1 MRSPTL
7 IGLLL
12 LASTTPGAAAAEEP
26 SPQTALEAYRRGD
39 FQRSESQYSE
49 LAKKNPDDPRLRFNA
64 GAAAYR
70 RNDLTNAANWFEGVT
85 AAPDLKLQQQ
95 AYYNLGNTRYRLG
108 ESATDPEARKSH
120 WYHALTNY
128 MSAIK
133 LDGADTNA
141 SSNYSF
147 VRQQLEQLERQ
158 QPPPQSSQSKDK
170 SQQDKKQ
177 QQQKQ
182 DSQDSES
189 SKDQQDQKDQK
200 GQKDQEQQQDNSGSQ
215 QQQQQ
220 DSQGGE
226 QSEQSDNESAQ
237 STGSKDQEGS
247 KPEDPKDQA
256 ADKKAGQEDSQK
268 GAQSPGQKSEDGSQG
283 KTGQA
288 VEAGEGEEG
297 AMSASQ
303 AVQMLESQKGEEK
316 ALLLRAYG
324 SGKEAAERAARI
336 RKPW

>member
-1 MRSPTL
+1 MRSTHL
-7 IGLLL
+7 IAFVL
-12 LASTTPGAAAAEEP
+12 LAALAQHPASGQTP
-26 SPQTALEAYRRGD
+26 SPQSALDAYRRGD
-39 FQRSESQYSE
+39 FQRSEAQYSE
-49 LAKKNPDDPRLRFNA
+49 LARKSPEDPRLRFNA

-70 RNDLTNAANWFEGVT
+70 RNDLTNAAGWFEGVT

-108 ESATDPEARKSH
+108 ESATDPEVRKSH
-120 WYHALTNY
+120 WSHALTNY

-141 SSNYSF
+141 SINYSF

-158 QPPPQSSQSKDK
+158 QPPPQSSQSKDNK
-170 SQQDKKQ
+170 DKKQ
-177 QQQKQ
+177 QKQ
-182 DSQDSES
+182 EQQDSEAS
-189 SKDQQDQKDQK
+189 QDQRDQGK
-200 GQKDQEQQQDNSGSQ
+200 QEQQQDNSGSQ

-220 DSQGGE
+220 QQGSQSSQQPDNGSN
-226 QSEQSDNESAQ
+226 QNSEAQ
-237 STGSKDQEGS
+237 EKEGAD
-247 KPEDPKDQA
+247 PEDSKGQA
-256 ADKKAGQEDSQK
+256 EAQK
-268 GAQSPGQKSEDGSQG
+268 PDTDPSKQGAQPQGPKPGEGPEGQA
-283 KTGQA
+283 GQA
-288 VEAGEGEEG
+288 VEAREGEEG

>member
-1 MRSPTL
+1 MRSTRL
-7 IGLLL
+7 IAFVL
-12 LASTTPGAAAAEEP
+12 LAALAPDPASGQTP
-26 SPQTALEAYRRGD
+26 SPQSALDAYRRGD
-39 FQRSESQYSE
+39 FQRSEAQYSE
-49 LAKKNPDDPRLRFNA
+49 LARKSPEDPRLRFNA

-70 RNDLTNAANWFEGVT
+70 RNDLTNAAGWFEGVT

-108 ESATDPEARKSH
+108 ESSTDPEARKSH
-120 WYHALTNY
+120 WSHALTNY

-141 SSNYSF
+141 SINYSF

-158 QPPPQSSQSKDK
+158 QPPPQSSQSKDNK
-170 SQQDKKQ
+170 DNKDKKQ
-177 QQQKQ
+177 QKQ
-182 DSQDSES
+182 EQQDSEAS
-189 SKDQQDQKDQK
+189 QDQRDQGK
-200 GQKDQEQQQDNSGSQ
+200 QEQQQDNSGSQ

-220 DSQGGE
+220 Q
-226 QSEQSDNESAQ
+226 
-237 STGSKDQEGS
+237 
-247 KPEDPKDQA
+247 
-256 ADKKAGQEDSQK
+256 
-268 GAQSPGQKSEDGSQG
+268 GSQG
-283 KTGQA
+283 SQQPDNGSDQNGEAREKEGANPEDSKEQAEAQKPDKDPSKQGAQPQGPKPGEGPEGQAGQA

-297 AMSASQ
+297 TMSASP

-324 SGKEAAERAARI
+324 SGKEAAERASRI

>member
-1 MRSPTL
+1 MQSTRL
-7 IGLLL
+7 IAFVL
-12 LASTTPGAAAAEEP
+12 LAALAPDPASGQTP
-26 SPQTALEAYRRGD
+26 SPQSALDAYRRGD
-39 FQRSESQYSE
+39 FQRSEAQYSE
-49 LAKKNPDDPRLRFNA
+49 LARKSPEDPRLRFNA

-70 RNDLTNAANWFEGVT
+70 RNDLTNAAGWFEGVT

-120 WYHALTNY
+120 WSHALTNY

-141 SSNYSF
+141 SINYSF

-158 QPPPQSSQSKDK
+158 QPPPQSSQSSQSKDNK
-170 SQQDKKQ
+170 DKKQ
-177 QQQKQ
+177 QKQ
-182 DSQDSES
+182 EQQDSES
-189 SKDQQDQKDQK
+189 SQDQKDQGK
-200 GQKDQEQQQDNSGSQ
+200 QEQQQDNSGSQ

-220 DSQGGE
+220 Q
-226 QSEQSDNESAQ
+226 
-237 STGSKDQEGS
+237 
-247 KPEDPKDQA
+247 
-256 ADKKAGQEDSQK
+256 
-268 GAQSPGQKSEDGSQG
+268 GSQG
-283 KTGQA
+283 SQQPDNGSDQNGEAREKEGANPEDSKEQAEAQKPDKDPSKQGAQPQGPKPGEGPEGQAGQA

-297 AMSASQ
+297 TMSASQ

-324 SGKEAAERAARI
+324 SGKEAAERASRI

>member
-1 MRSPTL
+1 MRSNCL
-7 IGLLL
+7 IALVL
-12 LASTTPGAAAAEEP
+12 LALSTQGWAAGEAP
-26 SPQTALEAYRRGD
+26 SAQSALEAYRRGD
-39 FQRSESQYSE
+39 FQRSEAQYSE
-49 LAKKNPDDPRLRFNA
+49 LARKNPDDPRLRFNA

-70 RNDLTNAANWFEGVT
+70 RNDLTNAATWFEGVT

-108 ESATDPEARKSH
+108 ESASDPEARKSH

-141 SSNYSF
+141 SINYSV

-170 SQQDKKQ
+170 KNQKDKKQ
-177 QQQKQ
+177 EQQQQQQ

-189 SKDQQDQKDQK
+189 SQDQKDQ
-200 GQKDQEQQQDNSGSQ
+200 GNKDQQPDNSGSP
-215 QQQQQ
+215 QQQQ
-220 DSQGGE
+220 DPQESQQSQQSDNKSTQGGE
-226 QSEQSDNESAQ
+226 SQDREGAKPED
-237 STGSKDQEGS
+237 SKDQATDQKSDPDES
-247 KPEDPKDQA
+247 KL
-256 ADKKAGQEDSQK
+256 
-268 GAQSPGQKSEDGSQG
+268 GAQPQGQKPGDGTEG
-283 KTGQA
+283 KAGQA

-297 AMSASQ
+297 TMSASQ

>member
-1 MRSPTL
+1 MRSTRL
-7 IGLLL
+7 IALVL
-12 LASTTPGAAAAEEP
+12 LAALAPDPASGQAP
-26 SPQTALEAYRRGD
+26 SPQSALDAYRRGD
-39 FQRSESQYSE
+39 FQRSEAQYSE
-49 LAKKNPDDPRLRFNA
+49 LARKSPEDPRFRFNA

-70 RNDLTNAANWFEGVT
+70 RNDLTNAASWFEGVT

-108 ESATDPEARKSH
+108 ESATDPAARKSH

-141 SSNYSF
+141 SINYSF
-147 VRQQLEQLERQ
+147 VRQQLEQLERH
-158 QPPPQSSQSKDK
+158 QPPPQSSQSKDNK
-170 SQQDKKQ
+170 DQKDKKQ
-177 QQQKQ
+177 QQQQQ
-182 DSQDSES
+182 DSQDSGS
-189 SKDQQDQKDQK
+189 SQDHKDQEDQQN
-200 GQKDQEQQQDNSGSQ
+200 QEQQQDNSGSQ
-215 QQQQQ
+215 QQRNSQGSKESQQP
-220 DSQGGE
+220 DNKSTQGGE
-226 QSEQSDNESAQ
+226 
-237 STGSKDQEGS
+237 SKDREGA
-247 KPEDPKDQA
+247 KPEDSNEQGSVQKPDQDPSKRGAQPQGQQPGDGAEDQA
-256 ADKKAGQEDSQK
+256 
-268 GAQSPGQKSEDGSQG
+268 
-283 KTGQA
+283 GQA
-288 VEAGEGEEG
+288 VEAAEGEEG

>member
-1 MRSPTL
+1 MQSTRL
-7 IGLLL
+7 IAFVL
-12 LASTTPGAAAAEEP
+12 LAALAPDPASGQTP
-26 SPQTALEAYRRGD
+26 SPQSALDAYRRGD
-39 FQRSESQYSE
+39 FQRSEAQYSE
-49 LAKKNPDDPRLRFNA
+49 LARKSPEDPRLRFNA

-70 RNDLTNAANWFEGVT
+70 RNDLTNAAGWFEGVT

-120 WYHALTNY
+120 WSHALTNY

-141 SSNYSF
+141 SINYSF

-158 QPPPQSSQSKDK
+158 QPPPQSSQSSQSKDNK
-170 SQQDKKQ
+170 DKKQ
-177 QQQKQ
+177 QRQEQ
-182 DSQDSES
+182 QDSES
-189 SKDQQDQKDQK
+189 SQDQKDQGK
-200 GQKDQEQQQDNSGSQ
+200 QEQQQDNSGSQ

-220 DSQGGE
+220 Q
-226 QSEQSDNESAQ
+226 
-237 STGSKDQEGS
+237 
-247 KPEDPKDQA
+247 
-256 ADKKAGQEDSQK
+256 
-268 GAQSPGQKSEDGSQG
+268 GSQG
-283 KTGQA
+283 SQQPDNGSDQNGEAREKEGANPEDSKEQAEAQKPDKDPSKQGAQPQGPKPGEGPEGQAGQA

-297 AMSASQ
+297 TMSASQ

-324 SGKEAAERAARI
+324 SGKEAAERASRI

>member
-1 MRSPTL
+1 M
-7 IGLLL
+7 
-12 LASTTPGAAAAEEP
+12 
-26 SPQTALEAYRRGD
+26 ALEAYRRGD
-39 FQRSESQYSE
+39 FQRSEAQYSE
-49 LAKKNPDDPRLRFNA
+49 LSKKNPDDPRLRFNA

-108 ESATDPEARKSH
+108 ESATDPEARRSH

-170 SQQDKKQ
+170 SQKDKKQ
-177 QQQKQ
+177 QQQQ
-182 DSQDSES
+182 QQEDSKDSES
-189 SKDQQDQKDQK
+189 SKDQKSQ
-200 GQKDQEQQQDNSGSQ
+200 GDQEQQQDNSGSQ

-220 DSQGGE
+220 DGKGRE
-226 QSEQSDNESAQ
+226 QSQQSDGESAQ
-237 STGSKDQEGS
+237 NTESKDQEGA
-247 KPEDPKDQA
+247 KPEETKDQA
-256 ADKKAGQEDSQK
+256 AAQKADQEDSQK
-268 GAQSPGQKSEDGSQG
+268 GAQSPGQKSENGSQG

-288 VEAGEGEEG
+288 MEAGEGAEG
-297 AMSASQ
+297 TMSASQ

>member
-12 LASTTPGAAAAEEP
+12 LASTTPGVAAAEAP

-70 RNDLTNAANWFEGVT
+70 SNDLTNAANWFEGVT

-141 SSNYSF
+141 SINYSF

-170 SQQDKKQ
+170 SQKDKKQ

-189 SKDQQDQKDQK
+189 SKDQKDQK
-200 GQKDQEQQQDNSGSQ
+200 GQQDQEQQQDNSGSQ
-215 QQQQQ
+215 QQQPQ
-220 DSQGGE
+220 DSQDGE
-226 QSEQSDNESAQ
+226 QSQQSDNESAQ

-247 KPEDPKDQA
+247 KPEEPKDTA
-256 ADKKAGQEDSQK
+256 AAKKADQEDSQK

>member
-1 MRSPTL
+1 MRSFLP
-7 IGLLL
+7 IALLL
-12 LASTTPGAAAAEEP
+12 LASWTPAWAAGGSP
-26 SPQTALEAYRRGD
+26 SAQSALEAYRRGD

-49 LAKKNPDDPRLRFNA
+49 LAKKDPNDPRLRFNA

-120 WYHALTNY
+120 WYHALTNF

-141 SSNYSF
+141 SINYSF
-147 VRQQLEQLERQ
+147 VRQQLEQLEQQ

-170 SQQDKKQ
+170 SQKDKKQ
-177 QQQKQ
+177 QQQQQQSK
-182 DSQDSES
+182 DSES
-189 SKDQQDQKDQK
+189 SKDQQDQK
-200 GQKDQEQQQDNSGSQ
+200 GQEQQQDNSGSQ

-220 DSQGGE
+220 DSQGGQ
-226 QSEQSDNESAQ
+226 QSQQSDNESAQ
-237 STGSKDQEGS
+237 NAESTDQQGD
-247 KPEDPKDQA
+247 KPDQA
-256 ADKKAGQEDSQK
+256 KEQAAAQKSDKEDSEK
-268 GAQSPGQKSEDGSQG
+268 GAQSQGQKPENGGQG

-297 AMSASQ
+297 TMSASQ

>member
-1 MRSPTL
+1 MRSTHL
-7 IGLLL
+7 IAFVL
-12 LASTTPGAAAAEEP
+12 LAALAQHPASGQTP
-26 SPQTALEAYRRGD
+26 SPQSALDAYRRGD
-39 FQRSESQYSE
+39 FQRSEAQYSE
-49 LAKKNPDDPRLRFNA
+49 LARKSPEDPRLRFNA

-70 RNDLTNAANWFEGVT
+70 RNDLTNAAGWFEGVT

-108 ESATDPEARKSH
+108 ESATDPEVRKSH
-120 WYHALTNY
+120 WSHALTNY

-141 SSNYSF
+141 SINYSF

-158 QPPPQSSQSKDK
+158 QPPPQSSQSKDNK
-170 SQQDKKQ
+170 DNKDKKQ
-177 QQQKQ
+177 QKQ
-182 DSQDSES
+182 EQQDSEAS
-189 SKDQQDQKDQK
+189 QDQRDQGK
-200 GQKDQEQQQDNSGSQ
+200 QEQQQDNSGSQ

-220 DSQGGE
+220 QQGSQSSQQPDNGSN
-226 QSEQSDNESAQ
+226 QNSEAQ
-237 STGSKDQEGS
+237 EKEGAD
-247 KPEDPKDQA
+247 PEDSKGQA
-256 ADKKAGQEDSQK
+256 EAQK
-268 GAQSPGQKSEDGSQG
+268 PDTDPSKQGAQPQGPKPGEGPEGQA
-283 KTGQA
+283 GQA
-288 VEAGEGEEG
+288 VEAREGEEG

>member
-12 LASTTPGAAAAEEP
+12 LASTTPGAAAAEAP

-189 SKDQQDQKDQK
+189 SKDQQDQK

-288 VEAGEGEEG
+288 VEAGDGEEG

>member
-1 MRSPTL
+1 MQSTRL
-7 IGLLL
+7 IAFVL
-12 LASTTPGAAAAEEP
+12 LAALAPDPASGQTP
-26 SPQTALEAYRRGD
+26 SPQSALDAYRRGD
-39 FQRSESQYSE
+39 FQRSEAQYSE
-49 LAKKNPDDPRLRFNA
+49 LARKSPEDPRLRFNA

-70 RNDLTNAANWFEGVT
+70 RNDLTNAAGWFEGVT

-120 WYHALTNY
+120 WSHALTNY

-141 SSNYSF
+141 SINYSF

-158 QPPPQSSQSKDK
+158 QPPPQSSQSSQSKDNK
-170 SQQDKKQ
+170 DNKDKKQ
-177 QQQKQ
+177 QRQEQ
-182 DSQDSES
+182 QDSES
-189 SKDQQDQKDQK
+189 SQDQKDQGK
-200 GQKDQEQQQDNSGSQ
+200 QEQQQDNSGSQ

-220 DSQGGE
+220 Q
-226 QSEQSDNESAQ
+226 
-237 STGSKDQEGS
+237 
-247 KPEDPKDQA
+247 
-256 ADKKAGQEDSQK
+256 
-268 GAQSPGQKSEDGSQG
+268 GSQG
-283 KTGQA
+283 SQQPDNGSDQNGEAREKEGANPEDSKEQAEAQKPDKDPSKQGAQPQGPKPGEGPEGQAGQA

-297 AMSASQ
+297 TMSASQ

-324 SGKEAAERAARI
+324 SGKEAAERASRI

>member
-12 LASTTPGAAAAEEP
+12 LASTTPGAAAAEAP

-49 LAKKNPDDPRLRFNA
+49 LAKKNPDDPRLHFNA

-189 SKDQQDQKDQK
+189 SKDQQDQK

-288 VEAGEGEEG
+288 VEAGDGEEG

>member
-1 MRSPTL
+1 MRSFPP
-7 IGLLL
+7 IALLL
-12 LASTTPGAAAAEEP
+12 LASWTPAWAAGDSP
-26 SPQTALEAYRRGD
+26 SAQSALEAYRRGD

-49 LAKKNPDDPRLRFNA
+49 LAKKDPNDPRLRFNA

-141 SSNYSF
+141 SLNYSF
-147 VRQQLEQLERQ
+147 VRQQLEQLEQQ

-170 SQQDKKQ
+170 SQKDKKHQ
-177 QQQKQ
+177 QQQQQSK
-182 DSQDSES
+182 DSES
-189 SKDQQDQKDQK
+189 SKDQQDQK
-200 GQKDQEQQQDNSGSQ
+200 GQEQQQDNSGSQ

-220 DSQGGE
+220 QDSQGAQ
-226 QSEQSDNESAQ
+226 QSQQSDNKSAQ
-237 STGSKDQEGS
+237 NAESTDQQGD
-247 KPEDPKDQA
+247 KPDETKEQA
-256 ADKKAGQEDSQK
+256 AAQKSDKEDSEK
-268 GAQSPGQKSEDGSQG
+268 GAQSQGQKPENGGQG

-288 VEAGEGEEG
+288 AEAEEGEEG
-297 AMSASQ
+297 TMSASQ

>member
-12 LASTTPGAAAAEEP
+12 LASTTPGAAAAEAP

-189 SKDQQDQKDQK
+189 SKDQQDQK

-220 DSQGGE
+220 DQKGGE

>member
-1 MRSPTL
+1 V
-7 IGLLL
+7 
-12 LASTTPGAAAAEEP
+12 AAAEAP
-26 SPQTALEAYRRGD
+26 SPQTALDAYRRGD

-141 SSNYSF
+141 SINYSF

-170 SQQDKKQ
+170 SQKDKKQ

-189 SKDQQDQKDQK
+189 SKDQKDQK
-200 GQKDQEQQQDNSGSQ
+200 GQKDQEQQQDSQ
-215 QQQQQ
+215 E
-220 DSQGGE
+220 GE
-226 QSEQSDNESAQ
+226 QSQQSDNESAQ

-247 KPEDPKDQA
+247 KPEEPKDTA
-256 ADKKAGQEDSQK
+256 AAKKADLEDSQK